1 MYDEESFENC
11 DMTRKKGEIA
21 INLVNSLTQLRL
33 NHTATQT
40 HAHTHTNT
48 HTHTNKHTHTH
59 THAHKYTH
67 THTHR
72 VNSPY
77 QHGGKE
83 RCCTQLHGQEYDK
96 RSMVPESHRVIQPD
110 TVMIHTCNHISSLT
124 AVLTPE
130 RNNVYYIN

>member
-11 DMTRKKGEIA
+11 DMRRKKREIA
-21 INLVNSLTQLRL
+21 INLVDSLTQLRL
-33 NHTATQT
+33 NHIA
-40 HAHTHTNT
+40 
-48 HTHTNKHTHTH
+48 TH

-67 THTHR
+67 TRTHTQIHTHTHAYIYI
-72 VNSPY
+72 VYSPY

-130 RNNVYYIN
+130 RNNIYYIN